1 MASISYSNEEAHFLM
16 GISDKIIRVIEFAS
30 RLCYDA
36 NEKMTPTS
44 WEKYIGARV
53 KSGHESVIEHGLISV
68 IIDFKFSC
76 DSEVIEIEDS
86 IAKSNTL
93 LHFVNEYGWNPSSY
107 RSRQIII
114 SGNLKMWRDFFK
126 YIIRERHI
134 TNSLSIILNMF
145 LIFDEHSHRIFTKD
159 IPELNISD
167 SIISSRYLFYKENL
181 YLNLGKKWDERELLD
196 ESKMELIYRQNNID
210 YNESTGELVEVSED
224 FDTGIE
230 YYCASCDNFIRD
242 LTLSTNVSKNLPDY
256 LIAFIQYHTLDINSV
271 SIFVKM
277 PRIVTQQESRHRINS
292 ISQRSQRYVDESV
305 GDMKY
310 YIPPTIDKNQI
321 FKVAK
326 GDITLD
332 VTYADMNEWIMAFYN
347 ALRVENVPKED
358 ARFILN
364 NGIYSLMMVTKPFYT
379 LPHYFKE
386 RCSQAAQ
393 KEIREPAIALRNYL
407 NNKFAF
413 TVPSGVNVF

>member
-1 MASISYSNEEAHFLM
+1 MASIRYSNEEARFLM

-36 NEKMTPTS
+36 NEKMTQTS

-68 IIDFKFSC
+68 IIDFNFSC
-76 DSEVIEIEDS
+76 DTEVIEIEDA
-86 IAKSNTL
+86 IANSNTL
-93 LHFVNEYGWNPSSY
+93 LHFVNECGWNPTCY
-107 RSRQIII
+107 RARQIII

-126 YIIRERHI
+126 YIIKERLVVS
-134 TNSLSIILNMF
+134 SLSTILNMF
-145 LIFDEHSHRIFTKD
+145 LVFDEHSHRIFTRD

-167 SIISSRYLFYKENL
+167 SIISSKYLFNKENL
-181 YLNLGKKWDERELLD
+181 HLNLGKKWDERELLD
-196 ESKMELIYRQNNID
+196 TSKMDLIYRQNTIAYD
-210 YNESTGELVEVSED
+210 ESDVESVEVSDD

-242 LTLSTNVSKNLPDY
+242 LTLSTSISKDVPEY

-271 SIFVKM
+271 SIFIKM

-292 ISQRSQRYVDESV
+292 ISQRSQRYVDESA

-310 YIPPTIDKNQI
+310 YTPPTVDKNQV
-321 FKVAK
+321 FKVTK
-326 GDITLD
+326 GDVTLD
-332 VTYADMNEWIMAFYN
+332 VTYADMNEWIMAFYK
-347 ALRVENVPKED
+347 ALRDENVPKED